1 MGWYMAVIVRGSF
14 VEGALDEGRLGDTL
28 FKLLEAPEAESAYG
42 RAIEMGEASADSY
55 TDDDGNTV
63 QFQYLG
69 LADLR
74 EIDASAIGDG
84 TEVYSELISRKPQ
97 EKVVE
102 KRYLTVFETDEEL
115 DDFDEEQAEPE
126 ADDRF
131 SSDTPIR

>member
-14 VEGALDEGRLGDTL
+14 VEGALDEERLGDTL
-28 FKLLEAPEAESAYG
+28 LKLIQAPDAESAYG

-55 TDDDGNTV
+55 TDDDGSTV

-74 EIDASAIGDG
+74 EIDASTIGDG

-102 KRYLTVFETDEEL
+102 KRCLTVFETDDALESPDPVEI
-115 DDFDEEQAEPE
+115 EEQ
-126 ADDRF
+126 DDSRF
-131 SSDTPIR
+131 SKNSPIG

>member
-14 VEGALDEGRLGDTL
+14 VEGALDEERLGDTL
-28 FKLLEAPEAESAYG
+28 FKLIQAPDAESAFG

-74 EIDASAIGDG
+74 EIDASIIGDG

-102 KRYLTVFETDEEL
+102 KRYLTVFETDDEL
-115 DDFDEEQAEPE
+115 ESLDPVEIEEQ
-126 ADDRF
+126 DDSRF
-131 SSDTPIR
+131 SKNSPIG